1 MNNERRSQL
10 INEFHSL
17 TQREQEIMIDEIL
30 SVLNEAM
37 TDSKGVI
44 VRRTKGRTLQRY
56 NKAALTVIRGG
67 RP

>member
-17 TQREQEIMIDEIL
+17 TQRQQEIVIDEIL

-37 TDSKGVI
+37 TDSKGMI
-44 VRRTKGRTLQRY
+44 VRRTKGRTPHRY
-56 NKAALTVIRGG
+56 NKAALIVIKGG